1 MRREPETNNTTS
13 SNWRGSKL
21 DSTSR
26 RWKKGEYVG
35 SVLNVVR
42 EVCRIRSTGEPLGET
57 VNLTDAA
64 ALQSFVVYHERLP
77 AGTGTSHFLY
87 NDGAEDAEYIM
98 VASRQERDT
107 ITYTRDL
114 PSNSLPNKRAS

>member
-1 MRREPETNNTTS
+1 M
-13 SNWRGSKL
+13 
-21 DSTSR
+21 
-26 RWKKGEYVG
+26 
-35 SVLNVVR
+35 
-42 EVCRIRSTGEPLGET
+42 
-57 VNLTDAA
+57 NLTDAA
-64 ALQSFVVYHERLP
+64 ALQSFVVYHERLPAGRRASSAHSHSLREELIFILRGAPKVSINGVRRSLAPGDYVVFP

-114 PSNSLPNKRAS
+114 PSNSLPNKRASA